1 MKQITSFSL
10 KGFIY
15 TLLLLFSFQAQAQEE
30 TPTPTLP
37 DFNAVT
43 KDGINILSFIN
54 PYENGVKL
62 ITVQRSADSNYNF
75 ATIGTVPKTGKGAAA
90 FVDPHPMVGKNWYR
104 IVLEFGS
111 GIDFKSNLKSLYLD
125 SATIAKQKLIPT
137 SSEELQKVINQNTAT
152 ESPKQIVNAV
162 EKQAQAVTYP
172 KSRYVYTNPF
182 SGNINIELPD
192 ALNTNYSIEFYDP
205 SRKKVLT
212 IPRVNE
218 KVIILDKR
226 NFNQLGLYQFTIFK
240 EHKEFEKGYV
250 TIF

>member
-1 MKQITSFSL
+1 MKRLRSTGL
-10 KGFIY
+10 LGLLC
-15 TLLLLFSFQAQAQEE
+15 TLLFLSTSAQAQDNA
-30 TPTPTLP
+30 PTPVLP
-37 DFNAVT
+37 DFNAIS

-75 ATIGTVPKTGKGAAA
+75 TTIGTVPKTGKGAAA

-104 IVLEFGS
+104 IVVEFAS
-111 GIDFKSNLKSLYLD
+111 GIDFKSNLKYLSVD
-125 SATIAKQKLIPT
+125 SAAIAKQKLIPT
-137 SSEELQKVINQNTAT
+137 SSEELQKKINQAT
-152 ESPKQIVNAV
+152 ETPGQIVSTV
-162 EKQAQAVTYP
+162 EKQAQTLSYP
-172 KSRYVYTNPF
+172 KSKYVYTNPF

-192 ALNTNYSIEFYDP
+192 ALSSNYSIEFYDAAK
-205 SRKKVLT
+205 KKVLT

-218 KVIILDKR
+218 KIIILDKR

-240 EHKEFEKGYV
+240 ERQEFEKGYI

>member
-1 MKQITSFSL
+1 MKQIQSVSL
-10 KGFIY
+10 KGFVY
-15 TLLLLFSFQAQAQEE
+15 ALLLLFSINAQAQQE

-75 ATIGTVPKTGKGAAA
+75 TTIGTVPKTAKGAAA

-104 IVLEFGS
+104 IVLEFSS

-137 SSEELQKVINQNTAT
+137 SSEELQKVINQSTS
-152 ESPKQIVNAV
+152 ESTKQIVNTV

-192 ALNTNYSIEFYDP
+192 ALSTNYSIEFYDAAQ
-205 SRKKVLT
+205 KKVLT

-218 KVIILDKR
+218 KMIILDKR

-240 EHKEFEKGYV
+240 ERKEFEKGYI